1 MHSLLISFLKQGDE
15 MNIFCLKQGE
25 VLKPSGPS
33 VACEQQTYFRSEDG
47 KYVCGSQASR
57 SAAHRPRTPL
67 ASPGWHEYPS
77 PSPCRGPYMV
87 SARKRPVL
95 QKVTTGKGCQVRKH
109 QCSFLAELYGIN
121 RLARKS
127 WLCTL
132 WSL

>member
-1 MHSLLISFLKQGDE
+1 

-67 ASPGWHEYPS
+67 TSPGWYEYPPPTPPGAVHGICPKATS
-77 PSPCRGPYMV
+77 
-87 SARKRPVL
+87 RK
-95 QKVTTGKGCQVRKH
+95 
-109 QCSFLAELYGIN
+109 
-121 RLARKS
+121 
-127 WLCTL
+127 
-132 WSL
+132 